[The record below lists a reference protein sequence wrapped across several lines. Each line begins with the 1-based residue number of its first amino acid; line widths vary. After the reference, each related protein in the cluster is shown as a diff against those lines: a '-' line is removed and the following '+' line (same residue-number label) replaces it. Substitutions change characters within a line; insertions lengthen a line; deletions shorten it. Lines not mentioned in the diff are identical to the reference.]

1 MKKLLSISL
10 LFLSL
15 HSCTN
20 QDYYKYGKLTFH
32 ATSSKEYFIFNVDDG
47 FYKKY
52 KNSANNSQHPRLSD
66 EEYKMLIALLKK
78 HEYCNK
84 NSFQPKFEI
93 ISRQEKIYD
102 ATFASLIAK
111 TINSKSL
118 TPVSYYGSCL

>member
-1 MKKLLSISL
+1 MNKLLSISF

-20 QDYYKYGKLTFH
+20 QDYYKHGKLTFH
-32 ATSSKEYFIFNVDDG
+32 ATSTKEFFIFNVDDS

>member
-1 MKKLLSISL
+1 MNKLLSISF

-20 QDYYKYGKLTFH
+20 QDYFKHGKLTFH
-32 ATSSKEYFIFNVDDG
+32 ATSTKEYFIFNVDDS